1 VRAGSTLKTTDQG
14 DGMNRSYLDRLISAA
29 GLAVAAILLVGGG
42 LLMWGHV
49 FIGDEV
55 HSQLA
60 AQQIAFPVKGSPATA
75 AAPFKDMRQYAG
87 QQLLTGAQAETY
99 ADHFIAVH
107 LQEIGGGQTYA
118 QLSTR
123 LQADPTNATLA
134 KTVQTVFQGETLRGL
149 LLNAYAFGTMGVLA
163 GIAAIVAFAGGAL
176 MLVLSGLGLRH
187 ARRAVQ
193 VPASPA
199 ALFAP
204 TTVPR

>member
-1 VRAGSTLKTTDQG
+1 
-14 DGMNRSYLDRLISAA
+14 
-29 GLAVAAILLVGGG
+29 
-42 LLMWGHV
+42 
-49 FIGDEV
+49 
-55 HSQLA
+55 
-60 AQQIAFPVKGSPATA
+60 
-75 AAPFKDMRQYAG
+75 
-87 QQLLTGAQAETY
+87 
-99 ADHFIAVH
+99 
-107 LQEIGGGQTYA
+107 
-118 QLSTR
+118 

-187 ARRAVQ
+187 ARRAAQ